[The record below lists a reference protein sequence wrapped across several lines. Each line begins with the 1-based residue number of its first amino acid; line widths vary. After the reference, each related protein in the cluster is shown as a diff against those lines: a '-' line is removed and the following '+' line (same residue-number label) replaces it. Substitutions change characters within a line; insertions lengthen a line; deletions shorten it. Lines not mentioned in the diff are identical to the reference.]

1 MIKFSITS
9 PDDLLRKALQHK
21 IDSKTKPPG
30 SLGKLEKIALQIGLI
45 QQTLKPSL
53 VDPAI
58 IVFAA
63 DHGIVQEGVSPYPQ
77 EVTRQMVM
85 NFLHGGAAINVF
97 CRQHDID
104 LHIVDAG
111 VNADFNDDLTEL
123 HRQKISYGT
132 ANILQGSAMSLAQA
146 QQSIESGADAAGKF
160 PRQHCNI
167 IGFGEMG
174 IGNTS
179 SAALI
184 MSACT
189 ALPIEACT
197 GRGTGLDDTALNHK
211 IAILKQAQLK
221 NGIPETPLEIL
232 ATYGGFE
239 IGQIVGAML
248 RSAEKKRIILV
259 DGFIAS
265 AAYLIAE
272 QLEPRIRDYCIFCH
286 QSHERGHQKLLSFLN
301 VTPLLHLDMRLGE
314 GTGVAVAY
322 PIIRSAVEFLNT
334 MASFE
339 SAGVSNKLT

>member
-1 MIKFSITS
+1 MRKFVITS
-9 PDDLLRKALQHK
+9 PDDRLREALQYK

-30 SLGKLEKIALQIGLI
+30 SLGQLEKIALQIGLI
-45 QQTLKPSL
+45 QQTLIPCL

-97 CRQHDID
+97 SRQHGID
-104 LHIVDAG
+104 LHVIDAG
-111 VNADFNDDLTEL
+111 VNADFDGHLSVL
-123 HRQKISYGT
+123 HRQKIDYGT
-132 ANILQGSAMSLAQA
+132 ANILHGPAMTLVQA
-146 QQSIESGADAAGKF
+146 EQCLEFGMNAADKF
-160 PRQHCNI
+160 PHQHCNI

-189 ALPIEACT
+189 RLPIEECT
-197 GRGTGLDDTALNHK
+197 GRGTGLDDVALNRK
-211 IAILKQAQLK
+211 IDILKKAQMK
-221 NGIPETPLEIL
+221 NGMPNTPLEIL

-248 RSAEKKRIILV
+248 RSVEKNRVILI

-265 AAYLIAE
+265 AAYLLAQQI
-272 QLEPRIRDYCIFCH
+272 EPRIRDYCIFCH
-286 QSHERGHQKLLSFLN
+286 QSHERGHQKLLAFLN
-301 VTPLLHLDMRLGE
+301 VTPLLHLSMRLGE
-314 GTGVAVAY
+314 GTGVAIAY

-339 SAGVSNKLT
+339 SAGVSNRTT